1 MSCLWLNCR
10 LNWGG
15 GGGGGGLLP
24 SKRVVFGMSLG
35 RKK

>member
-1 MSCLWLNCR
+1 MFMVELWTQL
-10 LNWGG
+10 